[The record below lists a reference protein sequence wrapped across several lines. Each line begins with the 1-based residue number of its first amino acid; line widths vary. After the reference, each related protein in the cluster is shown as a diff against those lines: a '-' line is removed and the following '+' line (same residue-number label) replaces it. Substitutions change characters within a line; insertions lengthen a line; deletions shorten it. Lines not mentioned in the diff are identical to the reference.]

1 MKTEVYM
8 LKWEFWIDRGGT
20 FTDVI
25 GRRPDGKLVTHKLLS
40 ENPEAYRDAAV
51 AGIRHLLGL
60 APEEPVPAAQIG
72 AVKMGTT
79 VATNAL
85 LERKGERTLLLITKG
100 FREAL
105 RIGYQARP
113 KIFAKHIIKPDMLYE
128 CVAEVDERVRADGTV
143 DRAPDLDAVRAELVR
158 AKNDGLRAVA
168 IVLMHAYRYNA
179 HERQI
184 AALAREA
191 GFSQVSA
198 SHEVSPLIKLV
209 GRGDTTVVDAYLS
222 PILRGYVAQVAGELN
237 PSPLVGEGR
246 EGGREVTRQHRRARQ
261 SSLRADLPTPTPNPS
276 SQGGGES
283 RLMFMMS
290 SGGLTAADLFRGKDA
305 ILSGPAGG
313 VVGMAETGRQAG
325 FDHLIGFDMG
335 GTSTDVSHFAG
346 EYERTFETEVAGV
359 RMRAP
364 MMLIHTVA
372 AGGGSILHFDGA
384 RFRVGPDSA
393 GANPGPKCYR
403 RGGPLAVTDANVM
416 VGKLIPDFFPKIFGL
431 RQNEPLDGDAVR
443 AAFATLATDIGD
455 RRSPEQVADGFI
467 KISVENMANAIKKIS
482 VQRGYDVTRYALN
495 CFGGAGGQH
504 ACLVADA
511 LGMTSVLIHPFSSLL
526 SAYGMG
532 LADIRS
538 VRQQAVEEPFTDR
551 VREELWKV
559 ALTLSR
565 DTIAEVLSQGVA
577 ADRIGVH
584 VRAHIRYAGTD
595 TALIVDAGTFHP
607 SSTGRGRSGKGGLSP
622 TKIRTAF
629 ERAHK
634 ARFGFIDR
642 TKSLV
647 LEAVSVE
654 AVGGG
659 ARFKEQAQKT
669 TRAKLP
675 APARRTRFFSGGK
688 WRRAFVYRRET
699 LAPGHK
705 VAGPAI
711 VVEPH
716 QTVVVEDGWQAEL
729 TAKNHLVLKRIK
741 KLARARA
748 VGTRA
753 DPVMLEVFNNL
764 FMSIAEQMGVAL
776 QNTAYSVNIKERLD
790 FSCAVFDGDGSLV
803 ANAPHM
809 PVHLGSMDRAVET
822 IIRENK
828 GKIRPGDVY
837 AINAPYNGGTHLPDI
852 TVCTPVFDGRKIL
865 FWVAARGHHAD
876 VGGISPGSMS
886 PNATTIAQEGVYI
899 DNFKLVDRGRFREKE
914 ILALLTG
921 GDYPARNPV
930 QNIADLKA
938 QIAANEK
945 GVQELR
951 KMVRHFTLAV
961 VRAYMRHVQDNAA
974 ESVRRVIDRLHDS
987 SFTSEM
993 DQGTV
998 IKVRIAVDKKKR
1010 EATVDFT
1017 GTSAQQPTNFNAPE
1031 PVTRAA
1037 VLYVFRVMVDDEI
1050 PMNAGC
1056 LRPIR
1061 IIIPKK
1067 SLLSPEFP
1075 AAVVAG
1081 NVETSQEVTNCLFGA
1096 LDAMA
1101 AAQGTMNNL
1110 NFGNAR
1116 YQYYE
1121 TICSGSPAGPG
1132 FPGTDA
1138 VHTHMTN
1145 TRLTDPEVLEFR
1157 YPVLLEDF
1165 HIRKDSGGH
1174 GQWKAGD
1181 GIRRTI
1187 RFLERMECTI
1197 LSGHRRVPPFALA
1210 GGENGQVGK
1219 NTVRRK
1225 DGRIEELKGCDAT
1238 VLDAGEA
1245 IIIQTPTA
1253 GGYGKPGSGR

>member
-1 MKTEVYM
+1 MPEA
-8 LKWEFWIDRGGT
+8 WEFWIDRGGT

-40 ENPEAYRDAAV
+40 ENPEAYGDAAV
-51 AGIRHLLGL
+51 AGIRRLLSL
-60 APEEPVPAAQIG
+60 APGEPVPAAQIA

-100 FREAL
+100 FRDAL

-113 KIFAKHIIKPDMLYE
+113 KIFAKHIVKPDILYE
-128 CVAEVDERVRADGTV
+128 RVAEVDERVRADGTV
-143 DRAPDLDAVRAELVR
+143 ERTPDLEAVRAELAR
-158 AKNDGLRAVA
+158 AKSDGLRAVA

-179 HERQI
+179 HEQQI
-184 AALAREA
+184 AVLAREV
-191 GFSQVSA
+191 GFAQISA

-222 PILRGYVAQVAGELN
+222 PILSRYVAQVADELN
-237 PSPLVGEGR
+237 PSPRGKGED
-246 EGGREVTRQHRRARQ
+246 E
-261 SSLRADLPTPTPNPS
+261 PK
-276 SQGGGES
+276 
-283 RLMFMMS
+283 LMFMMS

-325 FDHLIGFDMG
+325 FDRLIGFDMG
-335 GTSTDVSHFAG
+335 GTSTDVSHYAG
-346 EYERTFETEVAGV
+346 DYERTFEIEVAGV

-416 VGKLIPDFFPKIFGL
+416 VGKLIPDFFPKIFGPG
-431 RQNEPLDGDAVR
+431 QNAALDAEAVR
-443 AAFATLATDIGD
+443 AAFAVMAKDIGD
-455 RRSPEQVADGFI
+455 GRTPEQVADGFI
-467 KISVENMANAIKKIS
+467 KIAVENMANAIKKIS

-538 VRQQAVEEPFTDR
+538 VRQQAVEEPFAEK
-551 VREELWKV
+551 VRGTLEKV
-559 ALTLSR
+559 AHRLAGVAASEV
-565 DTIAEVLSQGVA
+565 AEQGVA
-577 ADRIGVH
+577 PSKIKIH

-595 TALIVDAGTFHP
+595 TALIVDAGA
-607 SSTGRGRSGKGGLSP
+607 LSP
-622 TKIRTAF
+622 LSPHRGGEPLATSQKIKAAF
-629 ERAHK
+629 ERAHR
-634 ARFGFIDR
+634 ARFGFVDR

-659 ARFKEQAQKT
+659 ALFKEQASRT
-669 TRAKLP
+669 THAKLP
-675 APARRTRFFSGGK
+675 APARRTRFFSGGR
-688 WRRAFVYRRET
+688 WRRAAVYTREA

-705 VAGPAI
+705 IAGPAI

-716 QTVVVEDGWQAEL
+716 QTVVVEDGWQAAL

-822 IIRENK
+822 IIRENQ

-886 PNATTIAQEGVYI
+886 PNATTIAQEGIYI

-914 ILALLTG
+914 ISALLTG
-921 GDYPARNPV
+921 GDYPVRNPV

-951 KMVRHFTLAV
+951 KMVRHFRLPV

-987 SFTSEM
+987 SFTTEM

-998 IKVRIAVDKKKR
+998 IKVRVAVDKKKR

-1037 VLYVFRVMVDDEI
+1037 VLYVFRVMVDDDI

-1061 IIIPKK
+1061 IIIPKR

-1081 NVETSQEVTNCLFGA
+1081 NVETSQEVTNSLFGA

-1165 HIRKDSGGH
+1165 HIRKESGGR
-1174 GQWKAGD
+1174 GKWNAGD

-1197 LSGHRRVPPFALA
+1197 LSGHRLVPPFGLA
-1210 GGENGQVGK
+1210 GGGNGEVGK
-1219 NTVRRK
+1219 NAVRRK
-1225 DGRIEELKGCDAT
+1225 DGRIEEIKGCDAT
-1238 VLDAGEA
+1238 VLDAGDA

-1253 GGYGKPGSGR
+1253 GGYGKAGSGR